1 MEESPSTLL
10 DKQIQVKEG
19 ASKREKA
26 LVRLGV
32 QTTGHLGLGSCHP
45 PRDLDNEANF
55 SIFKCPPR

>member
-1 MEESPSTLL
+1 MNSTKKTTTEESPSTLL

-32 QTTGHLGLGSCHP
+32 QTTGH
-45 PRDLDNEANF
+45 
-55 SIFKCPPR
+55 